1 MKFIVLEYDVLD
13 NDNLTNTEKLLY
25 GYIVA
30 LSQNDRGF
38 CFAST
43 QILCELMRLKP
54 RQLKYCLSSLKK
66 YNYISIVIE
75 KNKRYITPTINKFI
89 ESRKEENSQ
98 KVDLFDYNWLEEDG
112 VTKNET
118 N

>member
-13 NDNLTNTEKLLY
+13 NENLTNTEKLLY

-30 LSQNDRGF
+30 LSQNDKGY

-43 QILCELMRLKP
+43 QALCELMRLKP
-54 RQLKYCLSSLKK
+54 RQLKYCLSNLKR

-75 KNKRYITPTINKFI
+75 KNKRYITPSINKFLQQ
-89 ESRKEENSQ
+89 RKEENSQ

-112 VTKNET
+112 VLN
-118 N
+118 NDR